1 MLTLGTGRIA
11 GTFYKRNDT
20 FHFFQSIPSDLQ
32 HRFKYRKIGQYLVT
46 RKATNTV
53 ALSDRLKRYWGS
65 FRMGMI
71 YSKEI
76 VSPLAPALKNR
87 VRVDAD

>member
-32 HRFKYRKIGQYLVT
+32 HRFKYRKIGQYLLT
-46 RKATNTV
+46 RKAKNAV
-53 ALSDRLKRYWGS
+53 ALSDRLKRYCGS
-65 FRMGMI
+65 SRMEMV

-76 VSPLAPALKNR
+76 VSPLALVIKNR
-87 VRVDAD
+87 VRVDAN